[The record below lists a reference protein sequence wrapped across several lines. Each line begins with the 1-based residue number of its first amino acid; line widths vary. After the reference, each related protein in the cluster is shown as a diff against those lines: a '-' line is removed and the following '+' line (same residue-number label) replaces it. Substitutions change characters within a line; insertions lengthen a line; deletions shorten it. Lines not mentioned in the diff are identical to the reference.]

1 MMASF
6 RRTASVGLILSFC
19 IGTAELRADVWGV
32 GLGGQAWEEPAQ
44 TMAGV
49 VVGEG
54 QALGPASFSLEQ
66 NITQFIVWGV
76 GAPSSFIAEGNG
88 RVWNNSARGIAGSE
102 VLVDGDG
109 TTSTENSFKE
119 VGVNQR
125 GRIFFMDLGASFP
138 VSQVVFYPREGE
150 DEFVAGYEISLN
162 DGRTF
167 DANDSPVYEAVRQ
180 VTINRDPRVDVRFP
194 TQLVRFIQLRVLSP
208 NPFELAEIEVHGEG
222 FVPRGLYE
230 TQLIQFAQPVNY
242 GALTF
247 RSRKVS
253 LAEEGENSAST
264 DEQVRVIVQM
274 RNGVDE
280 TPLDYYQI
288 ADVETRSEVLVS
300 KEEYEEL
307 PLVLKGSIRPDATHW
322 SSWTEPLIADSS
334 GTYSIPLDLPGP
346 RDFFQVRLRFE
357 GNTSASMQI
366 DSLAIVHTPPLAAL
380 ALSEVALLDDPFPA
394 GGRAS
399 VPAGRDTV
407 FTYDIKADLG
417 EGTGFDGVRISTL
430 IRPEFLKLEMGH
442 ELEEIQPDSVH
453 VDDTGLRVYFPSRR
467 ISTGEDV
474 RLRITFRSQALLFS
488 TQFIGQLLDTTG
500 SLPQRIAEGDATR
513 EVGTDSQEVIFL
525 ASGESVL
532 QSFAVSPPVITP
544 NGDGINDSSAF
555 SFVLIHLVQ
564 PAAAEL
570 LVYDLSGRVIKNVL
584 SDALIAGRYT
594 QWHWDGTNNAGDL
607 VPPGTYIA
615 RASVEAAADEVN
627 RTSLIHVAY

>member
-6 RRTASVGLILSFC
+6 RRTVSVGLTLSFW

-49 VVGEG
+49 VVGQG
-54 QALGPASFSLEQ
+54 QALGPASFSLDQ

-88 RVWNNSARGIAGSE
+88 RVWNNSALGIEGSE

-109 TTSTENSFKE
+109 ATSTENRFKE

-180 VTINRDPRVDVRFP
+180 VTINRDPTVDVRFP

-247 RSRKVS
+247 RARKVS
-253 LAEEGENSAST
+253 LSEEGESSAGT
-264 DEQVRVIVQM
+264 DDQVRVIVQM

-357 GNTSASMQI
+357 GTTSASMQI

-417 EGTGFDGVRISTL
+417 EGMGFDGVRISTL
-430 IRPEFLKLEMGH
+430 IQPEFLKLEMGR
-442 ELEEIQPDSVH
+442 ELEEIQPDSVD

-467 ISTGEDV
+467 IITGEDV

-532 QSFAVSPPVITP
+532 QSFAVSPPAITP

-564 PAAAEL
+564 PVAAEL
-570 LVYDLSGRVIKNVL
+570 LVYDLSGRLIKNVL
-584 SDALIAGRYT
+584 SDALTAGRYT

-615 RASVEAAADEVN
+615 RASIEAAADEVN
-627 RTSLIHVAY
+627 RMRLIHVAY